1 VGAGGGGGGEGAGG
15 VEAGEWVGEVGVG
28 CGGHL
33 DGDAGAGGG
42 GVVVGESL
50 NVDAASGLFGHSATV
65 V

>member
-1 VGAGGGGGGEGAGG
+1 
-15 VEAGEWVGEVGVG
+15 VGEVGVG

-33 DGDAGAGGG
+33 DGDMGEGGG
-42 GVVVGESL
+42 GVVIGESL